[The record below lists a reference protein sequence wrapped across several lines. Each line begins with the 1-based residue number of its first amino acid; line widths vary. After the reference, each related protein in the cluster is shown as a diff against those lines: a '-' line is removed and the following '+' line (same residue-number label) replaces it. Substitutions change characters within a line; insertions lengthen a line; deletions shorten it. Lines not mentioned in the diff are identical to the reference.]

1 MRTLLLAASLA
12 ASGPVMAETAALH
25 CGDVFDSK
33 TARLVGARTIVTTD
47 GRIAQ
52 VLPGRVPV
60 PGAREVD
67 LSGHTC
73 MPGWIDLHV
82 HMASQSG
89 PRSYEERFRL
99 DDADY
104 ALRAVGYAEKTL
116 KAGFTTVRD
125 LGGEVTLKV
134 RDAINAGAVKGPRIY
149 AAGKSIATTGGH
161 ADPTNGINS
170 ELAHLLGPPGP
181 TEGVVNGVDD
191 ARQAVRQRYKDGSD
205 VIKITATGGV
215 LSYAK
220 SGDAPQFTVD
230 EVRAVV
236 DTAKDY
242 GYAVAAHAHGKE
254 GMRRAIEG
262 GVTSIEHGTY
272 MDDEVIA
279 LMKKHGTWYVPTIT
293 AGRFVAEKAKV
304 PGYFPDIVRPKA
316 ERIGAQIQDT
326 FAKAYKAG
334 VKIAFGTDMGVGP
347 HGDNALEFGY
357 MVDGGMP
364 PAEALQAATYRAA
377 QVLGVNDIGQIEPG
391 FRADV
396 VAVPGNPLDDITL
409 TRKVA
414 FVMKDGVVY

>member
-1 MRTLLLAASLA
+1 MRTILLAALLV
-12 ASGPVMAETAALH
+12 ASPVVAETVAVQ
-25 CGDVFDSK
+25 CGDLFDSK
-33 TARLVGARTIVTTD
+33 SARLVGARTIVTSD
-47 GRIAQ
+47 GRISQ
-52 VLPGRVPV
+52 VLPGRASV

-73 MPGWIDLHV
+73 TPGWIDLHV

-104 ALRAVGYAEKTL
+104 ALRAVGYGEKTL
-116 KAGFTTVRD
+116 RAGFTTVRD
-125 LGGEVTLKV
+125 LGGEVTLKL
-134 RDAINAGAVKGPRIY
+134 RDAINAGLVKGPRIY

-170 ELAHLLGPPGP
+170 ELSFVLGTPGP
-181 TEGVVNGVDD
+181 TEGVVDGPVD

-220 SGDAPQFTVD
+220 SGDAPQFMAD
-230 EVRAVV
+230 EIRAIVE
-236 DTAKDY
+236 TAKDY
-242 GYAVAAHAHGKE
+242 GYSVAAHAHGKE
-254 GMRRAIEG
+254 GMKRAIEA

-272 MDDEVIA
+272 MDDEIFA

-326 FAKAYKAG
+326 FARAYEAG

-357 MVDGGMP
+357 MVEGGMP
-364 PAEALQAATYRAA
+364 ANEALQAATFRAA
-377 QVLGVNDIGQIEPG
+377 QVLGANDLGQLEPG
-391 FRADV
+391 FRADI
-396 VAVPGNPLDDITL
+396 VAVPGNPLDDISL